1 MEKGLP
7 TYHRKQSLI
16 TVVLTFAFFWLA
28 IGDLIA
34 VHQKLIY
41 GFDPFGTHQ
50 PFSKPAKKE
59 SQTHFKIKDKKV
71 VKKAFSFF
79 SIDLALFSNNI
90 NGLQSLFTYHKK
102 CFPAIIIHRRIPV
115 SGLLLRAP
123 PAVS

>member
-1 MEKGLP
+1 MEKGFH
-7 TYHRKQSLI
+7 TYHRKHKLI
-16 TVVLTFAFFWLA
+16 TVVLAFAFFWLV

-59 SQTHFKIKDKKV
+59 TQTHFKIKDKKV
-71 VKKAFSFF
+71 VKKAFSFL
-79 SIDLALFSNNI
+79 SIDVALFPNGI
-90 NGLQSLFTYHKK
+90 NGLQSLFAYHKK

-123 PAVS
+123 PAIS